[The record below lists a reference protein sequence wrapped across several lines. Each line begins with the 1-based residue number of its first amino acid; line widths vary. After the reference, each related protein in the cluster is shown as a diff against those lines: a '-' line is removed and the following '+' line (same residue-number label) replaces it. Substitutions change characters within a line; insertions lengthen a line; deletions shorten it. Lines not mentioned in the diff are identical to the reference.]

1 MMRSFQKIPSVI
13 KQFILESRILLY
25 LGVIIIFIG
34 FMILDEKMAGRV
46 MILLSILSFVREWV
60 VEEKR
65 KEQ

>member
-1 MMRSFQKIPSVI
+1 
-13 KQFILESRILLY
+13 
-25 LGVIIIFIG
+25 
-34 FMILDEKMAGRV
+34 MILDEKMAGRV